1 MTATADRLG
10 DPAVAALQRPE
21 HLDHSGLT
29 GLLRW
34 GRAPATGG
42 VRPVDAL
49 WCAFVLAMLTAML
62 LIPDQETI
70 PYHLIFVSFTLL
82 YGYRMW
88 SARTTIAAL
97 AAITVITGVMFVRVY
112 LAGDITWDELSEIP
126 LMTLIVGGGAWH
138 ALRSAAAQRRV
149 EELAALESSR
159 LDRQR
164 AFLRDTAHAIRTPV
178 TIARGNIELIQLDS
192 ADSQLQQDSEE
203 VLHQLDRLH
212 HMARRL
218 LVIEALHTS
227 DLYDAE
233 RVDVGAMV
241 ADAARRWSGT
251 APRNWVAGS
260 RISADANVDRLR
272 LEESI
277 DAMVENAIRFTK
289 PGGTIRIACEATISA
304 ITIEV
309 ADDGPG
315 IPVEDRERVFE
326 RFFHRHPAG
335 EEPGTGLGLALVAA
349 VSSTFNGDAWVGTAP
364 EGGALVLLRLPRV

>member
-1 MTATADRLG
+1 MFA
-10 DPAVAALQRPE
+10 
-21 HLDHSGLT
+21 
-29 GLLRW
+29 
-34 GRAPATGG
+34 
-42 VRPVDAL
+42 
-49 WCAFVLAMLTAML
+49 AML

-88 SARTTIAAL
+88 QPQTTVAVL
-97 AAITVITGVMFVRVY
+97 GAITLVTGVMFVRVY
-112 LAGDITWDELSEIP
+112 LKGDITWDELAEIP

-138 ALRSAAAQRRV
+138 AYRSAVAQRRV
-149 EELAALESSR
+149 QELAALESSR

-192 ADSQLQQDSEE
+192 TDPQLQQDSEE

-227 DLYDAE
+227 DIYDAQQ
-233 RVDVGAMV
+233 VDVGAMV

-251 APRNWVAGS
+251 APRNWVAS
-260 RISADANVDRLR
+260 PRISADAMVDRLR

-277 DAMVENAIRFTK
+277 DAMVENAIRFTQT
-289 PGGTIRIACEATISA
+289 GGTIRIACEATPSA

-315 IPVEDRERVFE
+315 IMVEDRERVFD
-326 RFFHRHPAG
+326 RFFHRQPAG

-349 VSSTFNGDAWVGTAP
+349 VSLTFNGEVGVGDAP
-364 EGGALVLLRLPRV
+364 EGGALVRLRLPRV

>member
-1 MTATADRLG
+1 MTTILDRPG
-10 DPAVAALQRPE
+10 ITTEAKGGRWRPAG
-21 HLDHSGLT
+21 LDN
-29 GLLRW
+29 LLRW
-34 GRAPATGG
+34 GRSPATGG
-42 VRPVDAL
+42 VRVVDAL
-49 WCAFVLAMLTAML
+49 WGSFVLVMLAAML
-62 LIPDQETI
+62 LIPNQETI

-88 SARTTIAAL
+88 QPRTTVAAL
-97 AAITVITGVMFVRVY
+97 GAITAITGVMFVRVY
-112 LAGDITWDELSEIP
+112 LKGDITWDELAEIP

-138 ALRSAAAQRRV
+138 AYRSAMAQRRV
-149 EELAALESSR
+149 QELAALESSR

-178 TIARGNIELIQLDS
+178 TIARGNIELIQINS
-192 ADSQLQQDSEE
+192 TDSQLQQDSEE

-227 DLYDAE
+227 DLFDAQ

-241 ADAARRWSGT
+241 ADAARRWAGT
-251 APRNWVAGS
+251 APRTWPPCPRV
-260 RISADANVDRLR
+260 SAHATVDRMR

-277 DAMVENAIRFTK
+277 DAMVENAIRFTH
-289 PGGTIRIACEATISA
+289 PGGIIRIACETTAST

-315 IPVEDRERVFE
+315 IPVQDRERVFE
-326 RFFHRHPAG
+326 RFFHRHPPG

-349 VSSTFNGDAWVGTAP
+349 VSATFNGDVSVGDAP
-364 EGGALVLLRLPRV
+364 EGGALVRLRLPRV

>member
-1 MTATADRLG
+1 MTATAERLG
-10 DPAVAALQRPE
+10 EPVGATTQSGT
-21 HLDHSGLT
+21 LDLP
-29 GLLRW
+29 GLLSW

-49 WCAFVLAMLTAML
+49 WCAFVLAMLTAMY

-97 AAITVITGVMFVRVY
+97 GGITVITGVMFVRVY
-112 LAGDITWDELSEIP
+112 LAGDITWDELAEIP

-149 EELAALESSR
+149 EELAALETSR

-178 TIARGNIELIQLDS
+178 TIARGNIELIKLDS
-192 ADSQLQQDSEE
+192 SDDQLQQDSEE

-218 LVIEALHTS
+218 LIIEALHTS

-233 RVDVGAMV
+233 HVDVGAMV
-241 ADAARRWSGT
+241 ADAARRWSGA
-251 APRNWVAGS
+251 APRVWVSPA
-260 RISADANVDRLR
+260 RISAEANVDRLR
-272 LEESI
+272 LEEAI

-289 PGGTIRIACEATISA
+289 PGGTIRIACEATSSA
-304 ITIEV
+304 IRIDV

-349 VSSTFNGDAWVGTAP
+349 VSSTFNGDAWVGDAP
-364 EGGALVLLRLPRV
+364 EGGALVRLRLPRV